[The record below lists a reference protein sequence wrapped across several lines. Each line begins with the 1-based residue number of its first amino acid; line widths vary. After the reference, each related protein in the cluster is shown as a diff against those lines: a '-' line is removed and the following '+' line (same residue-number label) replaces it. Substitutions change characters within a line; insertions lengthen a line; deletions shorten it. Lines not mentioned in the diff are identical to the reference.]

1 MRWALVVQCV
11 MAFVNVARAL
21 SSLASASSAALPVIP
36 SGLVAVYKP
45 QDWSSSDVVNKVKFV
60 LQKGAQANAGGRK
73 CRVKVGHGGTLD
85 PLAQGVLV
93 LGVGDGTRLLSEY
106 LSGDKEYLGSGRL
119 GAEMDTQDSTGT
131 ILESVDP
138 LHVTREKLEQAL
150 GGFRGEIMQM
160 PPMYSALKRDGK
172 KLYELARAGIE
183 VEREQRPVTIFGLSL
198 LDQCPA
204 SGQQLQLPDFGLQV
218 TCSGGTYVRTLM
230 SDLGRAVDTRA
241 YMTQLV
247 RSRQGPFVL
256 QDCLRQEE
264 WTFER
269 LCAALVTSSS
279 KAGLDS
285 GALKSACIWPDTST
299 QSRSPRHRSM

>member
-1 MRWALVVQCV
+1 MRWAVVVV
-11 MAFVNVARAL
+11 MACVFVRVRAL
-21 SSLASASSAALPVIP
+21 STLASSSGHPLPTIP

-60 LQKGAQANAGGRK
+60 LQKGAQALGGRK

-131 ILESVDP
+131 VMETVDP
-138 LHVTREKLEQAL
+138 SHVTRERLEQAL
-150 GGFRGEIMQM
+150 GGFRGEIMQL

-183 VEREQRPVTIFGLSL
+183 VEREPRPVTIFGLSL

-218 TCSGGTYVRTLM
+218 TCSGGTYVRTIM

-269 LCAALVTSSS
+269 LCAALVMGSS

-285 GALKSACIWPDTST
+285 TALKSACIWPDEDK
-299 QSRSPRHRSM
+299 RRGRERER